1 MRRILVGALLG
12 SVSLACVATE
22 LEGRWEGIVRV
33 PERPLRLI
41 VDLSRDSAGAWSG
54 SIVVPGLG
62 IKGAPLSN
70 IAADRAQLRFES
82 RQALAEQTYGAATFE
97 AKLAA
102 DGTLAK
108 EMQQGGNHAT
118 FTLRRTGSAQVD
130 APPRSTPVA
139 GAIEDEWRG
148 EFELGGYPRQVTLAF
163 VNRPEGGATA
173 RFVIV
178 GKQKNDLPV
187 DLVVQDGEIVRVES
201 AATRIAFEG
210 RLTEQGAEIA
220 GTLELGALELPLV
233 LRRAGGSRS

>member
-1 MRRILVGALLG
+1 MGRILVGALLG
-12 SVSLACVATE
+12 SLSLACAATE
-22 LEGRWEGIVRV
+22 LEGRWDGIVRV

-41 VDLSRDSAGAWSG
+41 VDLSPDGAGAWTA
-54 SIVVPGLG
+54 SIIVPGLG

-70 IAADRAQLRFES
+70 VAVDHAHVRFES

-97 AKLAA
+97 AELAA
-102 DGTLAK
+102 DGTLAG

-118 FTLRRTGSAQVD
+118 FSLRRTGSAQVD

-139 GAIEDEWRG
+139 GAIEHEWRG
-148 EFELGGYPRQVTLAF
+148 EFELGGYPRQVSLAF

-187 DLVVQDGEIVRVES
+187 DLVVQDGEIIRVES
-201 AATRIAFEG
+201 ASTRIAFEG
-210 RLTEQGAEIA
+210 RLVRDGAEIA
-220 GTLELGALELPLV
+220 GTLEVGALELPLV
-233 LRRAGGSRS
+233 LQRAGGSGS